1 MVLLLI
7 DYRWCMLEQ
16 PAPSTNWIE
25 AASIFSFYLQLR
37 VLFSFFTSSFWAVG
51 IMSFLSR
58 SLEFSHNC
66 PHNNIEADLY
76 LVSIYTEGK
85 YDLVNIL
92 IFRSL
97 NNVQKSSAS
106 LSLHYPKGNFQTHR
120 DTVINICKLNIS
132 LVKLLRNKIGTFC
145 CLCFNVHHRI

>member
-1 MVLLLI
+1 M
-7 DYRWCMLEQ
+7 
-16 PAPSTNWIE
+16 
-25 AASIFSFYLQLR
+25 FSFYLQLSIS
-37 VLFSFFTSSFWAVG
+37 FSFFASSFLGVG

-106 LSLHYPKGNFQTHR
+106 LWSHYTKENFQTHR
-120 DTVINICKLNIS
+120 DTAISSVQSLNP
-132 LVKLLRNKIGTFC
+132 V
-145 CLCFNVHHRI
+145 